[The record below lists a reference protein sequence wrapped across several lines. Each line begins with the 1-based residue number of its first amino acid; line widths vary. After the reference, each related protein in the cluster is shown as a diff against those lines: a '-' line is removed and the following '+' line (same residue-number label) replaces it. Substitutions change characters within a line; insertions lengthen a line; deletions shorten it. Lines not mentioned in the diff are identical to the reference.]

1 MSFLTVNTAGD
12 FEEFIGVIKS
22 AIRET
27 SWQSADDVNDFRIM
41 LEYNFNPAMT
51 SVFERY
57 QVEKLEVFSPLTGF
71 NFEQFKNEKIIKD
84 EIKQE
89 LGKRPYIFV
98 AQIVIDI
105 PQLDKEKEIC
115 IFARLWPKWIKEAE
129 DYCVNM
135 DKAGRFMAEF
145 GDAA

>member
-57 QVEKLEVFSPLTGF
+57 QVEKLEVTYWF
-71 NFEQFKNEKIIKD
+71 
-84 EIKQE
+84 
-89 LGKRPYIFV
+89 
-98 AQIVIDI
+98 
-105 PQLDKEKEIC
+105 
-115 IFARLWPKWIKEAE
+115 
-129 DYCVNM
+129 
-135 DKAGRFMAEF
+135 
-145 GDAA
+145 